1 MAGGRAGRQAEYGK
15 AGRQAG
21 RQERGHEGNQAGT
34 RKKQAC
40 SKPEVN
46 ELRHLDKARTRLAC
60 ASTVN
65 TGAGKTF

>member
-1 MAGGRAGRQAEYGK
+1 LKGRREGGQAGRIW